1 MGFITLFKPHVQ
13 AKKMIVLS
21 ATTDKIQVV
30 LSSTVTTSQLH
41 CMASWRDITST
52 PTYTPGRSVVLTNGT
67 TDVDFVASPAASTQ
81 RLIDYISVFNSDTS
95 ASTVTIKLDA
105 SGTDYTLIKQQIAP
119 GETLVY
125 TSDSGFFVIGT
136 PAGEEFTTA
145 EKSKLAGLK
154 DWTYVTLASNEL
166 NSTTTA
172 ITSALQFSP
181 AASTRY
187 EIEGRFFLQ
196 SAATTTG
203 VRWGLVWP
211 SGLTQNAAWGV
222 SPNTLVAFT
231 SRFWG
236 NTTAQAVLAT
246 GIGVINEGFYGQLQ
260 ALMVV
265 GASPG
270 GVFGVTL
277 ASEIA
282 ASEVRIMQNSFIRYR
297 TF

>member
-1 MGFITLFKPHVQ
+1 VFFGQGLSNFKL
-13 AKKMIVLS
+13 I
-21 ATTDKIQVV
+21 
-30 LSSTVTTSQLH
+30 SQQL
-41 CMASWRDITST
+41 
-52 PTYTPGRSVVLTNGT
+52 
-67 TDVDFVASPAASTQ
+67 
-81 RLIDYISVFNSDTS
+81 
-95 ASTVTIKLDA
+95 
-105 SGTDYTLIKQQIAP
+105 AP
-119 GETLVY
+119 GETLTY
-125 TSDSGFFVIGT
+125 TSESGFFVIGT

-145 EKSKLAGLK
+145 EKSKLAGLQ
-154 DWTYVTLASNEL
+154 DWTYVTLSSNEL
-166 NSTTTA
+166 NSTTAAVT
-172 ITSALQFSP
+172 TALQFSP

-246 GIGVINEGFYGQLQ
+246 GIGVINDDFYGQLQ

>member
-1 MGFITLFKPHVQ
+1 MLVLPSDLDTIIVTLAAPV
-13 AKKMIVLS
+13 
-21 ATTDKIQVV
+21 ATN
-30 LSSTVTTSQLH
+30 QLP
-41 CMASWRDITST
+41 CVASWRDITST
-52 PTYTPGRSVVLTNGT
+52 PTYTPGSTAANTNGT
-67 TDVDFVASPAASTQ
+67 TEVAIVPSPASSTK
-81 RLIDYISVFNSDTS
+81 RLIDFISIYNADTAAVTVNVFFGQGLSNF
-95 ASTVTIKLDA
+95 KLI
-105 SGTDYTLIKQQIAP
+105 SQQLAP
-119 GETLVY
+119 GETLTY
-125 TSDSGFFVIGT
+125 TSESGFFVIGT
-136 PAGEEFTTA
+136 PSGEEFTTA
-145 EKSKLAGLK
+145 EKSKLAGLQ

-172 ITSALQFSP
+172 VTTALQFSP

-196 SAATTTG
+196 AAATTTG

-211 SGLTQNAAWGV
+211 TGLTQNAAMAL
-222 SPNTLVAFT
+222 SPNTLTAAAY
-231 SRFWG
+231 RFWG
-236 NTTAQAVLAT
+236 NTAAANVAAT
-246 GIGVINEGFYGQLQ
+246 GIGVINEGFYGELQ

-282 ASEVRIMQNSFIRYR
+282 TSEVRIMQNSFIRYR